1 MRGAAEDRLRC
12 VAYNIFYTARRVPL
26 FLSGVNDTGSAGVK
40 IILIIINVG
49 IRRKTQ
55 IDFVALKKCNNSI
68 QSKDFNNSKSQRM
81 KNGKIDGSGFQ
92 DSLFDAF

>member
-1 MRGAAEDRLRC
+1 MRGAEDRLRC
-12 VAYNIFYTARRVPL
+12 VACNIFYTARRVPL

-40 IILIIINVG
+40 KNINIINAG

-68 QSKDFNNSKSQRM
+68 QSKDFNNSKSERM
-81 KNGKIDGSGFQ
+81 KNGKIAGSGFQ
-92 DSLFDAF
+92 DGLVNAF

>member
-1 MRGAAEDRLRC
+1 MIRDRRAL
-12 VAYNIFYTARRVPL
+12 
-26 FLSGVNDTGSAGVK
+26 K
-40 IILIIINVG
+40 KILIIINAG